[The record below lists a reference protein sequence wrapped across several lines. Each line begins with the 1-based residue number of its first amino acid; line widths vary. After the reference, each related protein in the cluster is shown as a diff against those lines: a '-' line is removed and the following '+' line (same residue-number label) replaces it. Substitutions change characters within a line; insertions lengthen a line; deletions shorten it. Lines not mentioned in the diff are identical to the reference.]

1 MGNLSLLLVV
11 DRDSD
16 MGNLFLLLVVVAD
29 EIYKAKKKR
38 TDQNPMVSQN
48 KEKS

>member
-29 EIYKAKKKR
+29 EIYKAKKK
-38 TDQNPMVSQN
+38 TYGPKPDGFT
-48 KEKS
+48 K